1 MSFKKAKRG
10 RREDANHFNC
20 SGLFSPCKVQTSLRL
35 EFFREKLDNV
45 QIPLALCGFVIKY
58 EYVGGDRHLVP
69 KSLGQ
74 APSQGRRG
82 DGPSGCHVVAKNVQ
96 SLGQCEPD
104 LIIIIEMRNC

>member
-45 QIPLALCGFVIKY
+45 QIPLALRGFVIKY

-82 DGPSGCHVVAKNVQ
+82 DGPSGLPCCGKE
-96 SLGQCEPD
+96 CTEP
-104 LIIIIEMRNC
+104 RAV